1 MELLLPQQMYGR
13 IIGTKSVTR
22 RNFKMLKS
30 YINPINEKVTIYG
43 KEYLLI
49 CQPPQNPETASVSFI
64 AECDGRKVLID
75 CKILDPDDPEC
86 YDIESPDLIIDMDSG
101 KVIHP

>member
-1 MELLLPQQMYGR
+1 
-13 IIGTKSVTR
+13 
-22 RNFKMLKS
+22 MLKS

-49 CQPPQNPETASVSFI
+49 CQPPQNPETGSVSFI
-64 AECDGRKVLID
+64 AECEGR
-75 CKILDPDDPEC
+75 KILDPDDPEC

-101 KVIHP
+101 KIIHP

>member
-22 RNFKMLKS
+22 RKFKMLKS

-49 CQPPQNPETASVSFI
+49 CQPPQNPETGSVSFI
-64 AECDGRKVLID
+64 AECEGRKVLID

-86 YDIESPDLIIDMDSG
+86 YDIETPDLIIDMDSG
-101 KVIHP
+101 KIIHP

>member
-13 IIGTKSVTR
+13 IIGTKSVAR
-22 RNFKMLKS
+22 RKFKMLKS

-49 CQPPQNPETASVSFI
+49 CQPPQNPETGSVSFI
-64 AECDGRKVLID
+64 AECESRKVLID

-86 YDIESPDLIIDMDSG
+86 YDIETPDLIIDMDSG
-101 KVIHP
+101 KIIYP

>member
-13 IIGTKSVTR
+13 IIGTKSATR
-22 RNFKMLKS
+22 RKFKMLKS

-49 CQPPQNPETASVSFI
+49 CQPPQNPETGSVSFI
-64 AECDGRKVLID
+64 AEYEGRKVLID
-75 CKILDPDDPEC
+75 CKILAPDDPEC

-101 KVIHP
+101 KIIHP

>member
-13 IIGTKSVTR
+13 IIGAKSVTR
-22 RNFKMLKS
+22 RNFKMFKS

-43 KEYLLI
+43 KKYLLI
-49 CQPPQNPETASVSFI
+49 RQPPQNPETGSVSFI
-64 AECDGRKVLID
+64 AECEGKKVLID

>member
-1 MELLLPQQMYGR
+1 MELLLPQQVYRR

-30 YINPINEKVTIYG
+30 YINPING

-49 CQPPQNPETASVSFI
+49 CQPPQNPKTGSVSFI
-64 AECDGRKVLID
+64 AECEGRKVLID
-75 CKILDPDDPEC
+75 CKILDPDDLEC
-86 YDIESPDLIIDMDSG
+86 YDIESPDLIVDVDSG
-101 KVIHP
+101 KLIYP

>member
-1 MELLLPQQMYGR
+1 
-13 IIGTKSVTR
+13 
-22 RNFKMLKS
+22 MLKS

-49 CQPPQNPETASVSFI
+49 CQPPQNPETGSVSFI
-64 AECDGRKVLID
+64 AECEGKKVLID

-86 YDIESPDLIIDMDSG
+86 YDIESPGLIIDIDSG
-101 KVIHP
+101 KFIYP

>member
-22 RNFKMLKS
+22 RKFKMLKS
-30 YINPINEKVTIYG
+30 CINPINEKVTIYG

-49 CQPPQNPETASVSFI
+49 CQPPQNPETGSVSFI
-64 AECDGRKVLID
+64 AECEGRKVLID
-75 CKILDPDDPEC
+75 CKILDPDDPGC

-101 KVIHP
+101 KIIHP